1 MAQGLRLLQTGP
13 QPDDNKDKDKDMQ
26 LGLQQLHVQALILLG
41 KAHGLAPIE
50 SESDAAAHC
59 FLLAARGP
67 CAPLRPLA
75 LGNLRLAFAR
85 VAALSGGG
93 GAHRLAS
100 LHWDGE
106 RHAALVAAAV
116 GGFRSWEK
124 QQVRG
129 MSATKRRRPVVL
141 VAGPMA
147 AMLALLLGR
156 ALQGRGKEAEPE
168 AEPEAEAGVLVVEDS
183 RVAKTL
189 GKVALEASGLAV
201 GKPGCPVLGF
211 VESRVLLQRLC
222 AGAGAGAKAQ
232 GALVEEGK
240 GMEDGEEGKALQ
252 GQGVATEEDEV
263 VYAGLLFDPFP
274 YTLPTLPLKI
284 LVR

>member
-1 MAQGLRLLQTGP
+1 MAQGLRLMHTGP
-13 QPDDNKDKDKDMQ
+13 QPDNNKNKDMQ
-26 LGLQQLHVQALILLG
+26 LGLQQLHVQALLLLG

-75 LGNLRLAFAR
+75 LENLRVAFAM

-116 GGFRSWEK
+116 GGFRSWEAK
-124 QQVRG
+124 QQVQG
-129 MSATKRRRPVVL
+129 MLATKRRRPVIL
-141 VAGPMA
+141 VGGPTA

-156 ALQGRGKEAEPE
+156 ALQGQGKEAE
-168 AEPEAEAGVLVVEDS
+168 ADAGVLVVEDS
-183 RVAKTL
+183 RVAETL
-189 GKVALEASGLAV
+189 GKVALEASGLGV
-201 GKPGCPVLGF
+201 GKPGSPVLGF
-211 VESRVLLQRLC
+211 VETRVLLQRLR
-222 AGAGAGAKAQ
+222 AGAGAKAQ
-232 GALVEEGK
+232 GASVEEGK
-240 GMEDGEEGKALQ
+240 GMEDGEEKKAQ
-252 GQGVATEEDEV
+252 QQKQQRGATEEDEV

-274 YTLPTLPLKI
+274 YTLPTLPLQI
-284 LVR
+284 LVRSCV

>member
-1 MAQGLRLLQTGP
+1 MH
-13 QPDDNKDKDKDMQ
+13 
-26 LGLQQLHVQALILLG
+26 LGLQQLHVQALLLLG

-50 SESDAAAHC
+50 SESDIAAHC

-75 LGNLRLAFAR
+75 LENLRVAFAR
-85 VAALSGGG
+85 VSALSGGG

-116 GGFRSWEK
+116 GAFRSWEK

-129 MSATKRRRPVVL
+129 MSATKCLRPVIL
-141 VAGPMA
+141 VAGPTGA
-147 AMLALLLGR
+147 LLAMLLGR
-156 ALQGRGKEAEPE
+156 ALQGQEKGGEAE
-168 AEPEAEAGVLVVEDS
+168 ADAKAGVLVVEDS
-183 RVAKTL
+183 RVATTL
-189 GKVALEASGLAV
+189 GKVALKASELGV
-201 GKPGCPVLGF
+201 GAPGSPVLGF
-211 VESRVLLQRLC
+211 VESRVLLQRLRV
-222 AGAGAGAKAQ
+222 GAGAKAR
-232 GALVEEGK
+232 GASVEEGK
-240 GMEDGEEGKALQ
+240 GMEEGEEGKNGQQQ
-252 GQGVATEEDEV
+252 GFAMADEI

-274 YTLPTLPLKI
+274 YTLPALPLQI